1 MNIENGIKPIPRP
14 AFSKSSN
21 TGQIQQ
27 PKVQEVQVQKK
38 ASPKVEIDV
47 FEQVKEKPEY
57 TPTIAEQT
65 VINAIEHANK
75 KLQGVQT
82 EFEYGI
88 HGKTKQIMVKVLDKE
103 TKEVIREIPS
113 EKILDMVSKM
123 WELAGMF
130 VDEKR

>member
-1 MNIENGIKPIPRP
+1 MNIDNDIKPIPSP
-14 AFSKSSN
+14 VLSN
-21 TGQIQQ
+21 SRNTEKIQQ
-27 PKVQEVQVQKK
+27 PKVKEVQVQKK
-38 ASPKVEIDV
+38 ASQKVEIDV

-65 VINAIEHANK
+65 VINAIQHANK

-82 EFEYGI
+82 EFEYGV
-88 HGKTKQIMVKVLDKE
+88 HEKTKQIMVKVLDKE

-113 EKILDMVSKM
+113 EKILDMVAKM
-123 WELAGMF
+123 WELSGMF